1 MNPED
6 IESLVTLIMHGHEE
20 AIVVAGG
27 AEEVGEKLYLA
38 GVFKPLM
45 KAMKNREK
53 NKDRWFRNSMIIMW
67 VATAFQVSAGILRL
81 WWK

>member
-6 IESLVTLIMHGHEE
+6 IESLVTLIMHGPEE

-27 AEEVGEKLYLA
+27 AEEVGEKLYKA

-45 KAMKNREK
+45 KSDKESREEQ
-53 NKDRWFRNSMIIMW
+53 NETVSNFTNTHVVCNCNPNNRNS
-67 VATAFQVSAGILRL
+67 F
-81 WWK
+81 